1 MYEKKYSY
9 QIIKNKNDYKFK
21 ILKKP
26 QKFFEKLKKVILF
39 FAFLFYFLSFK
50 LNLDSTNSIIIK
62 SQIHNNLNQSI
73 KVAYYCNC
81 IKYGGVERIIAL
93 LINKLSDIR
102 LFKQYL
108 ITNLKPQE
116 GEYIIPNNTVRL
128 SLIEQNMNLIEIIKR
143 EQIDILIYNFYKK
156 KEMFELT
163 KLNGTKTI
171 FFDHSSV
178 FFWIYRGE
186 INFNYSFYSLY
197 KKSKYVISLIP
208 FENDFLFKKWGINS
222 ILMDNLNT
230 YEYDSVFPSDLK
242 GNNIIMAGRG
252 NDNFK
257 RFDLGIKAMINII
270 KEIPDALMNII
281 STPVLKLVQ
290 LIRSFK
296 LNDNVKFI
304 GYQNDPSIYYKNSS
318 LHILPSLS
326 ESYSMVLAEAKIFG
340 IPSIICGLDFLVLS
354 KGGTVIL
361 YDDDPDIIAKE
372 SIKILKNDRYRKKL
386 GKEARKSMKNRKN
399 KYIVNRWI
407 NLLSAIYN
415 GVQFHDKI
423 SESISEK
430 EINLILN
437 NQLNL
442 LKKRMLMFREKSI
455 EDLRALLL
463 NML

>member
-1 MYEKKYSY
+1 ME
-9 QIIKNKNDYKFK
+9 
-21 ILKKP
+21 LK
-26 QKFFEKLKKVILF
+26 L
-39 FAFLFYFLSFK
+39 YFL
-50 LNLDSTNSIIIK
+50 II
-62 SQIHNNLNQSI
+62 L
-73 KVAYYCNC
+73 A
-81 IKYGGVERIIAL
+81 
-93 LINKLSDIR
+93 
-102 LFKQYL
+102 
-108 ITNLKPQE
+108 
-116 GEYIIPNNTVRL
+116 
-128 SLIEQNMNLIEIIKR
+128 
-143 EQIDILIYNFYKK
+143 
-156 KEMFELT
+156 
-163 KLNGTKTI
+163 
-171 FFDHSSV
+171 FFSG
-178 FFWIYRGE
+178 Y
-186 INFNYSFYSLY
+186 
-197 KKSKYVISLIP
+197 
-208 FENDFLFKKWGINS
+208 
-222 ILMDNLNT
+222 T

>member
-21 ILKKP
+21 IIKKP

-178 FFWIYRGE
+178 FFWIY
-186 INFNYSFYSLY
+186 L
-197 KKSKYVISLIP
+197 
-208 FENDFLFKKWGINS
+208 
-222 ILMDNLNT
+222 
-230 YEYDSVFPSDLK
+230 
-242 GNNIIMAGRG
+242 
-252 NDNFK
+252 
-257 RFDLGIKAMINII
+257 
-270 KEIPDALMNII
+270 
-281 STPVLKLVQ
+281 
-290 LIRSFK
+290 
-296 LNDNVKFI
+296 
-304 GYQNDPSIYYKNSS
+304 
-318 LHILPSLS
+318 
-326 ESYSMVLAEAKIFG
+326 
-340 IPSIICGLDFLVLS
+340 
-354 KGGTVIL
+354 
-361 YDDDPDIIAKE
+361 
-372 SIKILKNDRYRKKL
+372 
-386 GKEARKSMKNRKN
+386 
-399 KYIVNRWI
+399 
-407 NLLSAIYN
+407 
-415 GVQFHDKI
+415 
-423 SESISEK
+423 
-430 EINLILN
+430 
-437 NQLNL
+437 
-442 LKKRMLMFREKSI
+442 
-455 EDLRALLL
+455 
-463 NML
+463 

>member
-1 MYEKKYSY
+1 MYDKKYSY
-9 QIIKNKNDYKFK
+9 QIITNKNAYKFE
-21 ILKKP
+21 IIQKP
-26 QKFFEKLKKVILF
+26 QKFFEKLKKVILIF
-39 FAFLFYFLSFK
+39 DFLFYLLLLG
-50 LNLDSTNSIIIK
+50 LNLDSSNSIIIK
-62 SQIHNNLNQSI
+62 SQSHKNLNQPI
-73 KVAYYCNC
+73 KVAYYCHS

-93 LINKLSDIR
+93 LINKLSNIK

-108 ITNLKPQE
+108 ITNLKRQE
-116 GEYIIPNNTVRL
+116 GEYMIANNTIRL
-128 SLIEQNMNLIEIIKR
+128 SLTEQNMNILEMIQK

-156 KEMFELT
+156 KEMFELI
-163 KLNGTKTI
+163 KLNKTKTI
-171 FFDHSSV
+171 FFDHSSI

-197 KKSKYVISLIP
+197 KKAKYVISLIP
-208 FENDFLFKKWGINS
+208 FENNFLFKKWGINS

-281 STPVLKLVQ
+281 SAPVLKLVQ
-290 LIRSFK
+290 LITIFK
-296 LNDNVKFI
+296 LNNNVKFI
-304 GYQNDPSIYYKNSS
+304 GYLKEPSIYYKNSS

-372 SIKILKNDRYRKKL
+372 AIKILKNDRYRKKL
-386 GKEARKSMKNRKN
+386 GKEARKSMKIRKN
-399 KYIVNRWI
+399 KYIVKKWI
-407 NLLSAIYN
+407 NLLSAVYN
-415 GVQFHDKI
+415 GEQFHDKI
-423 SESISEK
+423 SQSISEN

-442 LKKRMLMFREKSI
+442 LKKRMLIFREKTI
-455 EDLRALLL
+455 EELKSLLL
-463 NML
+463 NIF